1 VDTRILWMTKMNNS
15 LQHQKTNAG
24 SKIKEEEDLARLINS
39 DYANKFGFKDE
50 YKNID
55 DLGVGISEE
64 IIRKISKLKNEPE
77 WMLERRLLGYQH
89 FVNSPDPKWG
99 ADLSGIHYDKIH
111 YFVRATEGAGREWDE
126 VPDKIKDTF
135 ERLGIPQ
142 AERKFLAGVASQ
154 YESEVV
160 YNKLKD
166 KWTKLGVIFEDTDT
180 ALKKYPELFKK
191 HFGTIV
197 PYSDNKLA
205 ALNTA
210 VWSGGTFIY
219 VPKGVKVEL
228 PLQAYF
234 RINAQNMGQFE
245 RTMIIADEDSEVH
258 YIEGCFTAGHKITTE
273 KGNANIESIKVG
285 DIVMT
290 HKARYKKVN
299 YVQKKDYSG
308 DLYTIKVYGLSD
320 IKFEVT
326 REHPFWSVK
335 RKLVNERNK
344 DFDAD
349 WVLAKDLKVKDYL
362 AIPIE
367 NTVRENTH
375 YQEEIEYQGKP
386 ERINFESS
394 PDFFRLSGYYLAE
407 GSQDDRGY
415 LRFSFN
421 INETEFIRDIKN
433 IVKKI
438 FGLEKS
444 NEFKYKDR
452 NGIELVFSSAKL
464 ARLFKQLFGNS
475 ARTKKVPKW
484 MMQES
489 FEKQKELVK
498 GYFRGDGNYYNV
510 LNKHGQKEIFRI
522 NTVSEILANDI
533 QKILMRLD
541 IFSFINRRPRSHE
554 NRQDMYTIGISGEHM
569 INFSNIV
576 GIKVENSIRGHKRAT
591 MFTIKDG
598 FAYLPIKSIERRK
611 VEGIKVYNFGV
622 EEDESYVVNNIAV
635 HNCTAPIYTTDSLHS
650 AVVEIFARKNSKVR
664 YTTIQN
670 WSDNVYNL
678 VTKRAIAFENA
689 TMEWVDCN
697 LGSKVTMKYPAIIL
711 AGRKAHG
718 EVLSIAMAGEGQHQ
732 DAGAKI
738 THKVKETSSVITSKS
753 ICKDGGRTS
762 YRGLLKIEKG
772 ATNSKAKVICDALIL
787 DNKSQTDTYP
797 TNDIREK
804 QAFVGHEAS
813 VSKVS
818 EEQLSYLMSRG
829 LDEKQAAALI
839 VAGFIEPVVKELPM
853 EYAAELNALIQMS
866 MEGSVG

>member
-1 VDTRILWMTKMNNS
+1 MNNS
-15 LQHQKTNAG
+15 NQQQKTNAG
-24 SKIKEEEDLARLINS
+24 ERIKHEEDLARLINN
-39 DYANKFGFKDE
+39 DYAQKYGFKDE
-50 YKNID
+50 YKNVN
-55 DLGVGISEE
+55 DLGAGISEE
-64 IIRKISKLKNEPE
+64 IIRKISNLKNEPE
-77 WMLERRLLGYQH
+77 WMLERRLLGYKY
-89 FVNSPDPKWG
+89 FTDTPDPKWG
-99 ADLSGIHYDKIH
+99 ADLSGIEYDKIH
-111 YFVRATEGAGREWDE
+111 YFVRASEKAGREWNE

-135 ERLGIPQ
+135 DKLGIPQ

-258 YIEGCFTAGHKITTE
+258 YIEGC
-273 KGNANIESIKVG
+273 
-285 DIVMT
+285 
-290 HKARYKKVN
+290 
-299 YVQKKDYSG
+299 
-308 DLYTIKVYGLSD
+308 
-320 IKFEVT
+320 
-326 REHPFWSVK
+326 
-335 RKLVNERNK
+335 
-344 DFDAD
+344 
-349 WVLAKDLKVKDYL
+349 
-362 AIPIE
+362 
-367 NTVRENTH
+367 
-375 YQEEIEYQGKP
+375 
-386 ERINFESS
+386 
-394 PDFFRLSGYYLAE
+394 
-407 GSQDDRGY
+407 
-415 LRFSFN
+415 
-421 INETEFIRDIKN
+421 
-433 IVKKI
+433 
-438 FGLEKS
+438 
-444 NEFKYKDR
+444 
-452 NGIELVFSSAKL
+452 
-464 ARLFKQLFGNS
+464 
-475 ARTKKVPKW
+475 
-484 MMQES
+484 
-489 FEKQKELVK
+489 
-498 GYFRGDGNYYNV
+498 
-510 LNKHGQKEIFRI
+510 
-522 NTVSEILANDI
+522 
-533 QKILMRLD
+533 
-541 IFSFINRRPRSHE
+541 
-554 NRQDMYTIGISGEHM
+554 
-569 INFSNIV
+569 
-576 GIKVENSIRGHKRAT
+576 
-591 MFTIKDG
+591 
-598 FAYLPIKSIERRK
+598 
-611 VEGIKVYNFGV
+611 
-622 EEDESYVVNNIAV
+622 
-635 HNCTAPIYTTDSLHS
+635 TAPIYTTDSLHS

-718 EVLSIAMAGEGQHQ
+718 EVLSIAMAGKGQHQ

-738 THKVKETSSVITSKS
+738 THKVKDTSSVITSKS

-804 QAFVGHEAS
+804 QSFVGHEAS
-813 VSKVS
+813 VSRVS
-818 EEQLSYLMSRG
+818 EEQLTYLMSRG

-839 VAGFIEPVVKELPM
+839 VSGFIEPVVKELPM